1 MKKLIALLFVLS
13 SVMFSA
19 AGVRAEDH
27 SISTIQGTQ
36 VDLKVYD
43 HAIAGQI
50 RDFVVFGALDESTG
64 MSELTMKRDGQ
75 LVRAAFGRDPSTGKF
90 GGLIRH
96 EDQRKQTHETKL
108 QFVRLDKAKNVFTFL
123 VNDQEI
129 EVRVTFDAFANN
141 HYLNPTYRTEVNGKP
156 LEFTLK
162 GSACY
167 NFSAHLN
174 FMILGALLH

>member
-1 MKKLIALLFVLS
+1 MKKFVAVVSVIASF
-13 SVMFSA
+13 MFSA
-19 AGVRAEDH
+19 ASVRAEDH

-75 LVRAAFGRDPSTGKF
+75 LVRASFGRDPSTGKF

-96 EDQRKQTHETKL
+96 EDQGKQLHETKL
-108 QFVRLDKAKNVFTFL
+108 QFVKLDKTKNIFTFL
-123 VNDQEI
+123 VNDQQV

-141 HYLNPTYRTEVNGKP
+141 HYLNPTYRTEVDGKA

-162 GSACY
+162 G
-167 NFSAHLN
+167 
-174 FMILGALLH
+174 